1 MNCKLH
7 TRRNILSLLASFS
20 FLIFLDAG
28 EDSSLLGLLV
38 LGPKGDHHGEV
49 WLHAVA
55 HMAPVVGDHGV
66 GPPSVSVHI
75 PRSRV
80 PAARAS
86 VSCNYFS
93 IKSWNVY
100 VEILNMKL
108 SLKRRNEKGPSPW
121 LWNLWLTF
129 VSSYTIKC
137 AHEKTYEAT
146 RSSRC

>member
-7 TRRNILSLLASFS
+7 TRRNILSLLASIS

-86 VSCNYFS
+86 VSC
-93 IKSWNVY
+93 
-100 VEILNMKL
+100 ILQLLLNEAEGIDHNKI
-108 SLKRRNEKGPSPW
+108 LKC
-121 LWNLWLTF
+121 L
-129 VSSYTIKC
+129 C
-137 AHEKTYEAT
+137 
-146 RSSRC
+146 

>member
-38 LGPKGDHHGEV
+38 LGPQGDHHGMV
-49 WLHAVA
+49 WLHAAA
-55 HMAPVVGDHGV
+55 HMAPVVGDQGV
-66 GPPSVSVHI
+66 SPPSVSVHI

-86 VSCNYFS
+86 VSCSYFS
-93 IKSWNVY
+93 MTLRESVSVQY
-100 VEILNMKL
+100 PEMSMMKFCMC
-108 SLKRRNEKGPSPW
+108 S
-121 LWNLWLTF
+121 
-129 VSSYTIKC
+129 
-137 AHEKTYEAT
+137 
-146 RSSRC
+146 

>member
-38 LGPKGDHHGEV
+38 LGPQGDHHGVV
-49 WLHAVA
+49 WLHAAA
-55 HMAPVVGDHGV
+55 HMAPVAGDHGV
-66 GPPSVSVHI
+66 SPPSVSVHI

-93 IKSWNVY
+93 MRPRESITIKS
-100 VEILNMKL
+100 
-108 SLKRRNEKGPSPW
+108 
-121 LWNLWLTF
+121 
-129 VSSYTIKC
+129 
-137 AHEKTYEAT
+137 
-146 RSSRC
+146 

>member
-7 TRRNILSLLASFS
+7 TQHTFLLASIS
-20 FLIFLDAG
+20 LLIFLDAG

-49 WLHAVA
+49 WLHAA
-55 HMAPVVGDHGV
+55 ARMAPVAGDHGV

-86 VSCNYFS
+86 VSCSYFS
-93 IKSWNVY
+93 MTLRESVSVQY
-100 VEILNMKL
+100 PEM
-108 SLKRRNEKGPSPW
+108 SMLKFCMCS
-121 LWNLWLTF
+121 
-129 VSSYTIKC
+129 
-137 AHEKTYEAT
+137 
-146 RSSRC
+146 

>member
-7 TRRNILSLLASFS
+7 TQHTFLLASIS
-20 FLIFLDAG
+20 FFIFLDAG

-49 WLHAVA
+49 WLHAA
-55 HMAPVVGDHGV
+55 IRMAPVVGE

-80 PAARAS
+80 PAAWAS

-137 AHEKTYEAT
+137 AHEKTYEAS

>member
-49 WLHAVA
+49 WLHAAA
-55 HMAPVVGDHGV
+55 HMAPVAGDHGV
-66 GPPSVSVHI
+66 GPPCVSVNI
-75 PRSRV
+75 
-80 PAARAS
+80 
-86 VSCNYFS
+86 

-100 VEILNMKL
+100 VEILKYEIELVTKVAKYDAKFHNHG
-108 SLKRRNEKGPSPW
+108 EGP
-121 LWNLWLTF
+121 
-129 VSSYTIKC
+129 
-137 AHEKTYEAT
+137 
-146 RSSRC
+146 